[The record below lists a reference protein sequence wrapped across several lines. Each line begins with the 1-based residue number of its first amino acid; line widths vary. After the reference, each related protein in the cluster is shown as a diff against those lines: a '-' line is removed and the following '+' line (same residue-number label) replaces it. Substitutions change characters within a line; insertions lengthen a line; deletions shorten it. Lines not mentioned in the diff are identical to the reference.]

1 MLAIVRHRAAVQ
13 GIDMSEAASRYV
25 ASFFIELFSE
35 FMRFGVHQN
44 DLTVEEVAI
53 ICLVA
58 AESTREL
65 RKDPFV
71 ARTYGSEADTM
82 PDEARPTVSLKFIH
96 TSLGMSRET
105 TRRRVAGL
113 VEGGYLKRSGRG
125 VYFPAQ
131 TGTDD
136 YTHEIR
142 SFLVR
147 KLKDLNAYLDKIPD

>member
-1 MLAIVRHRAAVQ
+1 
-13 GIDMSEAASRYV
+13 MSGAASRYI
-25 ASFFIELFSE
+25 ASFIIELFSD

-58 AESTREL
+58 SESTREL
-65 RKDPFV
+65 RKDSFA
-71 ARTYGSEADTM
+71 ARAYGTEAAAI
-82 PDEARPTVSLKFIH
+82 PDDARPTVSLKFIH

-113 VEGGYLKRSGRG
+113 VERGYLKRSGRG

-131 TGTDD
+131 TGADD
-136 YTHEIR
+136 FTHEIR
-142 SFLVR
+142 NFLMR
-147 KLKDLNAYLDKIPD
+147 KVKDLNAYLGKIPD

>member
-1 MLAIVRHRAAVQ
+1 
-13 GIDMSEAASRYV
+13 MSGAASRYV
-25 ASFFIELFSE
+25 ASFFIELFSD
-35 FMRFGVHQN
+35 FLRFGVHQN

-65 RKDPFV
+65 RKDPF
-71 ARTYGSEADTM
+71 ATHTFGREGAAI
-82 PDEARPTVSLKFIH
+82 PDEARPSVSLKFIH

-113 VEGGYLKRSGRG
+113 VERGYLKRSGRG

-131 TGTDD
+131 TGADD
-136 YTHEIR
+136 FTFEIR

-147 KLKDLNAYLDKIPD
+147 KLKDLNAYLGKIPD